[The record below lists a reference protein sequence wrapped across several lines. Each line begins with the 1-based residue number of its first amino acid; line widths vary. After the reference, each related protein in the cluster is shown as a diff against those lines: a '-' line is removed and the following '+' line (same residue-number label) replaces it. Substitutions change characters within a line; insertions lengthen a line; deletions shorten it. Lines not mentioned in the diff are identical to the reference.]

1 MPNLTG
7 RVVKSDWQLVHFT
20 VYSEKF
26 AIYSECYCLN
36 SQHGSMSLCGL
47 FCITVRLLKIFW
59 TTLHKHIGQTSVY
72 ERTLYWKGDM
82 LSDVSRELQTGLE
95 FSFPLLLFPF
105 TDFYGRFDSLSP
117 ILRDSSCLLWAFSFK
132 FCAVNRRAAGYNWS
146 TRAWP
151 TFDRCVH
158 CIQKISWILL
168 NFFFKNSFSKDN
180 RCMWGQE

>member
-1 MPNLTG
+1 MIGNWYISPSTLKNSPYILNAIASILYMEACLCVAYFVSQSG
-7 RVVKSDWQLVHFT
+7 YSKSFEQP
-20 VYSEKF
+20 
-26 AIYSECYCLN
+26 
-36 SQHGSMSLCGL
+36 
-47 FCITVRLLKIFW
+47 CIN
-59 TTLHKHIGQTSVY
+59 TSVKRLCMS
-72 ERTLYWKGDM
+72 ERCNEKVTCFLMSHASCK
-82 LSDVSRELQTGLE
+82 SLE

>member
-1 MPNLTG
+1 MIGNWYISPSTLKNSPYILNAFASILNMEACLCVAYFVSQSG
-7 RVVKSDWQLVHFT
+7 YSKSFEQP
-20 VYSEKF
+20 
-26 AIYSECYCLN
+26 
-36 SQHGSMSLCGL
+36 
-47 FCITVRLLKIFW
+47 CIN
-59 TTLHKHIGQTSVY
+59 TSVKRLCMS
-72 ERTLYWKGDM
+72 ERCNEKVTCFLMSHASCK
-82 LSDVSRELQTGLE
+82 SLE

-168 NFFFKNSFSKDN
+168 NFLFKNSFSKDN

>member
-1 MPNLTG
+1 MIGNWYISPSTLKNSPYILNAFASILNMEACLCVAYFVSQSG
-7 RVVKSDWQLVHFT
+7 YSKSFEQP
-20 VYSEKF
+20 
-26 AIYSECYCLN
+26 
-36 SQHGSMSLCGL
+36 
-47 FCITVRLLKIFW
+47 CIN
-59 TTLHKHIGQTSVY
+59 TSVKRLCMS
-72 ERTLYWKGDM
+72 ERCNEKVTCFLMSHASCK
-82 LSDVSRELQTGLE
+82 SLE

>member
-1 MPNLTG
+1 MEACLCVAYFESQSG
-7 RVVKSDWQLVHFT
+7 YSKSFEQP
-20 VYSEKF
+20 
-26 AIYSECYCLN
+26 
-36 SQHGSMSLCGL
+36 
-47 FCITVRLLKIFW
+47 CIN
-59 TTLHKHIGQTSVY
+59 TSVKRLCTS
-72 ERTLYWKGDM
+72 ERCNEKVTCFLMSHASCK
-82 LSDVSRELQTGLE
+82 SLE

-158 CIQKISWILL
+158 CIQY
-168 NFFFKNSFSKDN
+168 NFMNFTEFFFSKILSAKITGECEDKSRSCDVFAKQSEYCKRRKMREICPQSCN
-180 RCMWGQE
+180 YCGE